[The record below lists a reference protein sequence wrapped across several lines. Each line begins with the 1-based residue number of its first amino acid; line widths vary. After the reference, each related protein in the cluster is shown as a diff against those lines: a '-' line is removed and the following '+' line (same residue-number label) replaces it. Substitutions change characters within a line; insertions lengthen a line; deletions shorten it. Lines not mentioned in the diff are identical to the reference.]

1 MIPAKLRLRNFM
13 CYRDNVPPLLLDG
26 VHVACLCGDNGAGKS
41 ALLDAITWALW
52 GKAYRAR
59 SDDDLIHMGRDEME
73 VELEFLVSGNLY
85 RVVRK
90 RERGA
95 GRRAGRSILE
105 LHLSTGEGFLPITA
119 NTLRETQQKIN
130 QVLHMDFETFI
141 NSAFLV
147 QGRADE
153 FTIKSPD
160 KRKEVLAEILNL
172 GYYDTLEER
181 AREEARRS
189 RETRTALETAI
200 QELGRELERRED
212 YRSRARDVEAL
223 LGEREQLLQAH
234 EAKVQR
240 LRLERQ
246 ALELK
251 QGQLGETQQR
261 LSQREADLARLRQ
274 RAESIQKDITNAEA
288 VVGDAE
294 EIGPAYQR
302 FRQAAARKD
311 DLDAKAAEYLRLS
324 QRKSVLERE
333 LERARAELEKEQ
345 ALLSRKAQELQSR
358 SQGLEE
364 ASAQLAETE
373 EALKSLAEVEG
384 RAATVRTELQRL
396 GAESAALKVNN
407 EQLKREMDEIKAHM
421 EQLRRGQGVCP
432 LCGTELGQDRC
443 ENVLSDYEARGTS
456 KGDEF
461 RQNSAKLSRLQEEE
475 RRQAR
480 ELAGLEGRLKG
491 ERAPLQGKAG
501 ALRQAVEQAT
511 LAAGEAPQVAASLDQ
526 LERHLADKDYAVEA
540 QSSLPAVLAGLE
552 QLGYDQEAHE
562 ATRREYESLRPI
574 EERHRLL
581 EEAQR
586 RLPVERERLG
596 EARKEIEAREREA
609 ATDQAQAQELA
620 RELESLPKTVEE
632 LATQEQAARSL
643 AAEVDGLRQELG
655 AARRDLARLDELEG
669 SRVEKGAALAKAVE
683 EQALFDELV
692 LAFGRKGIQAL
703 IIESA
708 LPEIEEEAN
717 GLLGRMTDNRMSLK
731 LETQAVLRSRDAIQ
745 ETLEIRISDE
755 LGARSYETYSGGEA
769 FRVNVA
775 LRIALSR
782 LLARRAGAPLP
793 TLFID
798 EGFGTQDVL
807 GRDKVV
813 EAIRAIQDEF
823 ELIIVITHIE
833 ELKEQFPVRIEVQST
848 PDGSTFWL
856 S

>member
-1 MIPAKLRLRNFM
+1 MIPAKLKLRNFM

-26 VHVACLCGDNGAGKS
+26 VHVACLCGENGAGKS

-73 VELEFLVSGNLY
+73 VELEFLVLGDLY

-105 LHLSTGEGFLPITA
+105 LHLSSGEGFLPITA
-119 NTLRETQQKIN
+119 NTLRETQGKIN

-153 FTIKSPD
+153 FTVKSPD

-200 QELGRELERRED
+200 AELGRELERRED
-212 YRSRARDVEAL
+212 YQSRARDVEAL
-223 LGEREQLLQAH
+223 LGEREQRLQAQ
-234 EAKVQR
+234 EAEVQR
-240 LRLERQ
+240 LRLARQ
-246 ALELK
+246 ALEHK
-251 QGQLGETQQR
+251 QGQLVETQQR
-261 LSQREADLARLRQ
+261 LSQRDADLTRLRQ
-274 RAESIQKDITNAEA
+274 RAESVQKEITTAEA

-294 EIGPAYQR
+294 EIAPAYQR
-302 FRQAAARKD
+302 FRAAAAGKD
-311 DLDAKAAEYLRLS
+311 DLDAKAAEHLRLS
-324 QRKSVLERE
+324 QQQSALERE

-345 ALLSRKAQELQSR
+345 ALLWRKGQELQS
-358 SQGLEE
+358 SSKGLEE
-364 ASAQLAETE
+364 ASARLAETE

-384 RAATVRTELQRL
+384 RATTLRAELQRL
-396 GAESAALKVNN
+396 GAESAGFKATN

-421 EQLRRGQGVCP
+421 EQLRQGQGVCP

-443 ENVLSDYEARGTS
+443 ENVLSEYETRGRS

-461 RQNSAKLSRLQEEE
+461 RHNSAMLNGLQEQE
-475 RRQAR
+475 QGQTR
-480 ELAGLEGRLKG
+480 ELAGVEGRLKG
-491 ERAPLQGKAG
+491 EQAPLQAKAG

-511 LAAGEAPQVAASLDQ
+511 LAAGEEPQVAASLDQ
-526 LERHLADKDYAVEA
+526 LERRLADKDYAVEA

-552 QLGYDQEAHE
+552 RLGYDQDAHE
-562 ATRREYESLRPI
+562 AIRREYESLRPI

-596 EARKEIEAREREA
+596 EAGKEIEAREREA
-609 ATDQAQAQELA
+609 ATDRAQAQELA
-620 RELESLPKTVEE
+620 RDLESLPKTVEE
-632 LATQEQAARSL
+632 LATHEQATRSL

-655 AARRDLARLDELEG
+655 AAKRDLARLAETER
-669 SRVEKGAALAKAVE
+669 SRVEKGDALAQAVE
-683 EQALFDELV
+683 EQSLFDELV

-708 LPEIEEEAN
+708 LPEIEDEAN

-782 LLARRAGAPLP
+782 LLARRAGAHLP

-823 ELIIVITHIE
+823 ERIIVITHIE
-833 ELKEQFPVRIEVQST
+833 ELKEQFPVRIEVQRTSE
-848 PDGSTFWL
+848 GSTFWL